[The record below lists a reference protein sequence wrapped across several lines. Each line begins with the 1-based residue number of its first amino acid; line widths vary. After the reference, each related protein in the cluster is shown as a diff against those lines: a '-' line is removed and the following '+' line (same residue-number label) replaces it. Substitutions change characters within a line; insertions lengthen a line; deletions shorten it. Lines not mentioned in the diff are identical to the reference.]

1 MSTDIVVTPFD
12 YGTLLRSPNF
22 LRQLAETYCNLWMY
36 DPHFG
41 EYRKCPACQRYFDQ
55 HQVEQEG
62 VRHCSNGH
70 PETELIPGWVPAEV
84 AKETVEQSQ
93 VKGFYGCVAAGL
105 ELSELVGFAW
115 AREIPAEEVASTW
128 GSDFLEKLQARV
140 EGPYMY
146 FDELAVIPQRRGEGI
161 GKLLAINVATH
172 MRDNY
177 PDRLFFLRTHENSSA
192 VGIYEE
198 LGFETIGPDTQH
210 GDGRIMM
217 CLHPCSSLHL

>member
-22 LRQLAETYCNLWMY
+22 LKQLAETYCNLWMF

-41 EYRKCPACQRYFDQ
+41 EYRKCPACQRYFNEN
-55 HQVEQEG
+55 QVEHEG

-84 AKETVEQSQ
+84 ALEILEQAQ

-115 AREIPAEEVASTW
+115 AREISADEVRETW
-128 GSDFLEKLQARV
+128 GNEFLATLKTHV
-140 EGPYMY
+140 EEPYMY
-146 FDELAVIPQRRGEGI
+146 FDEFAVIVPRRGEGI
-161 GKLLAINVATH
+161 GKMLAVNVATY

-192 VGIYEE
+192 VGIYKD

-210 GDGRIMM
+210 GGGRIMM
-217 CLHPCSSLHL
+217 SLFPCSSLNL